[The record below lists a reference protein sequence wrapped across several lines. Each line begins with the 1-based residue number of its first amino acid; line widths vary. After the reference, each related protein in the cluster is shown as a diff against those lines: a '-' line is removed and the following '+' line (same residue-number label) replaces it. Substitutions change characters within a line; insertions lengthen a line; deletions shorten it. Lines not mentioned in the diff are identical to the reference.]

1 MVSTSGLSR
10 TVVAPLS
17 SAIIALMLAG
27 IVVVGVDQVG
37 ESVQPGEARLV
48 PNGTVEVALDGGEFV
63 PVEDKDF
70 REVLGGGDRVRVTNG
85 HAVLELAD
93 DVRVELRSGS
103 SVALGG
109 PGADLRL
116 ESGDLLVEARDA
128 RFNVDGGLAMM
139 TVDGVAKLRRAVSLV
154 SGVYEGKVLMRSG
167 ADALT
172 VDRYRQAAAAGTGI
186 LPQQVDPLR
195 LDPEDEWDQR
205 ILPKVLDLNTKLV
218 RFGRDFETALPAGL
232 AVGPELFRQVV
243 PDLADEPITPTEL
256 AGRAP
261 GENLI
266 GFVLVAHDMGSFQ
279 ERYDNVFGFRS
290 EGASWGLIA
299 ADRDLSEVPVLNGME
314 FALGF
319 VSGGGGVVA
328 ETPRGRAAPLGTV
341 GTGGTGSPRTGG
353 TRPSPGG
360 TPSGSPS
367 PATSPSPQPGSG
379 TTNPGPTDPGTSPNP
394 GGTPPGGSPP
404 GGTPPPN
411 PKVIDLPPLGIPA
424 VDNLL
429 EPVVDP
435 VENLLDGVLDG
446 LLGLGAASSPTPTSS
461 GGKLLRGLLGG

>member
-1 MVSTSGLSR
+1 MVSTAGLSR

-27 IVVVGVDQVG
+27 VVVVGVDQVG
-37 ESVQPGEARLV
+37 QSVQPGEARLV
-48 PNGTVEVALDGGEFV
+48 PDGTVEVALDGGEFV
-63 PVEDKDF
+63 TVENKDF
-70 REVLGGGDRVRVTNG
+70 REVLDGDDRVRVTNG
-85 HAVLELAD
+85 SAVLELAD
-93 DVRVELRSGS
+93 DVRVELRAGS

-172 VDRYRQAAAAGTGI
+172 VGRYRQAAAAGTGI

-195 LDPEDEWDQR
+195 LDPEDKWDQR
-205 ILPKVLDLNTKLV
+205 ILPKVIDLDTKLV
-218 RFGRDFETALPAGL
+218 RFGRDFETTLPAGL

-243 PDLADEPITPTEL
+243 PDLSDEPITPTEL

-266 GFVLVAHDMGSFQ
+266 GFVLVSHDMGSFQ
-279 ERYDNVFGFRS
+279 ERYNNIFGFRS
-290 EGASWGLIA
+290 QGASWGLIA

-319 VSGGGGVVA
+319 VSGSGGVVA
-328 ETPRGRAAPLGTV
+328 ETPRGEAAPV
-341 GTGGTGSPRTGG
+341 GTGGTNNPRTGG
-353 TRPSPGG
+353 ARPGPAGTPTGPPNPSTTPSTQPSP
-360 TPSGSPS
+360 
-367 PATSPSPQPGSG
+367 G
-379 TTNPGPTDPGTSPNP
+379 TTNPGPTDPGTTPSP
-394 GGTPPGGSPP
+394 GGTPPGQ
-404 GGTPPPN
+404 TPPPD
-411 PKVIDLPPLGIPA
+411 PKVIDVPPLGIPA

-429 EPVVDP
+429 QPVIDP

-461 GGKLLRGLLGG
+461 GGKLLQGLLGG

>member
-1 MVSTSGLSR
+1 MVSTAGLSR

-37 ESVQPGEARLV
+37 QSVQPGEARLV
-48 PNGTVEVALDGGEFV
+48 PDGTVEVALDGGEFV
-63 PVEDKDF
+63 TVENDDF
-70 REVLGGGDRVRVTNG
+70 REVLDGDDRVRVTNG
-85 HAVLELAD
+85 SAVLEMAD

-195 LDPEDEWDQR
+195 LDSEDEWDQR
-205 ILPKVLDLNTKLV
+205 ILPKVIDLDTKLV
-218 RFGRDFETALPAGL
+218 RFGRDFETTLPAGL

-243 PDLADEPITPTEL
+243 PDLSDEPITPTEL

-266 GFVLVAHDMGSFQ
+266 GFVLVSHDMGSFQ
-279 ERYDNVFGFRS
+279 ERYNNIFGFRS

-319 VSGGGGVVA
+319 VTGGGGGVVA
-328 ETPRGRAAPLGTV
+328 ETPRGERGPV
-341 GTGGTGSPRTGG
+341 GTGGTGGTGG
-353 TRPSPGG
+353 TNGPRAGGSRPGPADTPTGQPNPSTTPSTQPGG
-360 TPSGSPS
+360 
-367 PATSPSPQPGSG
+367 G
-379 TTNPGPTDPGTSPNP
+379 TTNPGPTNPGTTPNP
-394 GGTPPGGSPP
+394 GGPPPGS
-404 GGTPPPN
+404 TPPPD
-411 PKVIDLPPLGIPA
+411 PKVIDVPPLGIPA

-429 EPVVDP
+429 QPVIDP

-446 LLGLGAASSPTPTSS
+446 LLGLGTASSPTPTSS

>member
-1 MVSTSGLSR
+1 MVSTAGLSR

-37 ESVQPGEARLV
+37 QSVQPGEARLV
-48 PNGTVEVALDGGEFV
+48 PDGTVEVALDGGEFV
-63 PVEDKDF
+63 TVENKDF
-70 REVLGGGDRVRVTNG
+70 REVLDGDDRVRVTSG

-93 DVRVELRSGS
+93 DVRVELRAGS

-154 SGVYEGKVLMRSG
+154 SGVYEGKVLMKSG
-167 ADALT
+167 TDALT
-172 VDRYRQAAAAGTGI
+172 VDRYRQAAAAGTGL

-205 ILPKVLDLNTKLV
+205 ILPKVIDLDTKLV
-218 RFGRDFETALPAGL
+218 RFGREFETTLPAGL

-243 PDLADEPITPTEL
+243 PDLSDEPITPTEL

-266 GFVLVAHDMGSFQ
+266 GFVLVSHDMGSFQ
-279 ERYDNVFGFRS
+279 ERYNNIFGFRS
-290 EGASWGLIA
+290 QGASWGLIA

-314 FALGF
+314 YAVGF

-328 ETPRGRAAPLGTV
+328 ETPRGGEAAPVGTV
-341 GTGGTGSPRTGG
+341 GSTGPRTGG
-353 TRPSPGG
+353 ARPGPA
-360 TPSGSPS
+360 GSPS
-367 PATSPSPQPGSG
+367 GPPNPSTTPSTQPGPG
-379 TTNPGPTDPGTSPNP
+379 TNPGPTDPGTTPNP
-394 GGTPPGGSPP
+394 GGTPPGQ
-404 GGTPPPN
+404 TPPPD
-411 PKVIDLPPLGIPA
+411 PKVIDVPPLGIPA

-429 EPVVDP
+429 QPVIDP

-446 LLGLGAASSPTPTSS
+446 LLGLGAATSPTPTSS